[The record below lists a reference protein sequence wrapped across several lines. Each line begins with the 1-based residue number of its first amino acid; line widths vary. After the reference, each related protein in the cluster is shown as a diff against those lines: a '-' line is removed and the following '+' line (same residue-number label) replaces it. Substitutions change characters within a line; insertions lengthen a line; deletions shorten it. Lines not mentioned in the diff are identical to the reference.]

1 MHHIIC
7 VWQNFF
13 PGKGSTSRSSFEG
26 VNTGLWFLS
35 TIWRDSRDLAIMD
48 TLWPNIHLGS
58 LETQINNT
66 KIKRWFQ
73 SWNLAVWRI
82 IKGSMY
88 HRFGSRFV
96 FLLSSLTNHKIKVR
110 VLVIWRVR
118 ILGLIIRCTPLGS
131 ISTSGS
137 TVAIRELTLWGALW
151 TTAGC
156 PERIDS
162 TKDSCT
168 CRGLSEE
175 WVEGRHP

>member
-7 VWQNFF
+7 VWQNFL
-13 PGKGSTSRSSFEG
+13 PRKGSTSRSSFQG

-48 TLWPNIHLGS
+48 TLRPNIHLGS

-66 KIKRWFQ
+66 KIKRWFH

-110 VLVIWRVR
+110 VLVIWRVG
-118 ILGLIIRCTPLGS
+118 ILGLIIWMYSTGLHIYLRFYWGHQGAHPLGCS
-131 ISTSGS
+131 LDHYRVPRTHRLYQG
-137 TVAIRELTLWGALW
+137 LLHMPWPLWG
-151 TTAGC
+151 
-156 PERIDS
+156 
-162 TKDSCT
+162 
-168 CRGLSEE
+168 
-175 WVEGRHP
+175 WVQGWHP